1 MLIFDEKISMIKR
14 ISIIKNKG
22 LDFAQFW
29 SKPNESAWDRW
40 KTAQTFR
47 GKYLH
52 QVFVK
57 NVVCMDKKHEMIT
70 DKVETLLRGQSD
82 PAFQKDTK

>member
-1 MLIFDEKISMIKR
+1 MLNFDRNLMNLHGTDEK
-14 ISIIKNKG
+14 
-22 LDFAQFW
+22 L
-29 SKPNESAWDRW
+29 P
-40 KTAQTFR
+40 FR
-47 GKYLH
+47 GKYLR

>member
-1 MLIFDEKISMIKR
+1 MGQMKNCPNIQGKIFAS
-14 ISIIKNKG
+14 SICK
-22 LDFAQFW
+22 
-29 SKPNESAWDRW
+29 
-40 KTAQTFR
+40 
-47 GKYLH
+47 
-52 QVFVK
+52 K